1 MRPALLLLALALAG
15 CDGPKPERRRST
27 ERGRSTGET
36 IARVNLRA
44 GKRASGLQK
53 TAQLRRKTNGRHFV
67 PPSEWLVKN
76 RKIKLW
82 SG

>member
-1 MRPALLLLALALAG
+1 MIKPQGIATFLLKRLLPNK
-15 CDGPKPERRRST
+15 CS
-27 ERGRSTGET
+27 
-36 IARVNLRA
+36 ARTSSWRA

-53 TAQLRRKTNGRHFV
+53 AAQLRRKTNGRHFV

-76 RKIKLW
+76 RKIKSW